1 MLWFWLNMPLAA
13 VFFGAWYGIPMWLIH
28 TRPGWGSPPPAAPAP
43 RQQARPAGR
52 PAPAWLTT
60 RRASG
65 PGALTRPGR

>member
-28 TRPGWGSPPPAAPAP
+28 KRPGWGSAPVP
-43 RQQARPAGR
+43 
-52 PAPAWLTT
+52 

-65 PGALTRPGR
+65 LAEPQAAVAAHSGGRLVVVA